1 MKMKDISKEDH
12 SMKHRMTTNAN
23 KKDVVEHSEL
33 RLDWSSIR
41 KDFTELWKMLQLLDA
56 RSAIVSSDK
65 RRH

>member
-1 MKMKDISKEDH
+1 
-12 SMKHRMTTNAN
+12 MTTNAN